1 MRDVKKY
8 RVAFMTRQRLLI
20 MGLKQV
26 LLADDS
32 QAHLCDLP
40 TVSEVDGW
48 IKGAAAED
56 PSVVI
61 VDCLSRLAFK
71 TVEEIRRTL
80 PNAYVLLWVMD
91 ADVILAR
98 KALDLGVRG
107 LIRSDIA
114 PDMLRRCLHRVAEG
128 EMWFD
133 RNVTEGLMNSV
144 AIQLSRREYQ
154 LLVLVSNGLSN
165 KEIADS
171 LVLSEGTVKFY
182 LSRLFKKCSVSD
194 RLELALFGLR
204 HFFQNSPERGDAVDL
219 SASLSARRVLLE
231 QAPQH
236 RLPIR

>member
-1 MRDVKKY
+1 
-8 RVAFMTRQRLLI
+8 MTRQRLLI

-26 LLADDS
+26 LLAEDS
-32 QAHLCDLP
+32 QARLCDLP
-40 TVSEVDGW
+40 TVSEVESW
-48 IKGAAAED
+48 LKGAVAAE
-56 PSVVI
+56 PSVII
-61 VDCLSRLAFK
+61 VDCLSKLAFK
-71 TVEEIRRTL
+71 TVEEIRRAL
-80 PNAYVLLWVMD
+80 PNAYLLLWVTET
-91 ADVILAR
+91 DVTLAR

-107 LIRSDIA
+107 LIKSDIA
-114 PDMLRRCLHRVAEG
+114 PDMLRRCLHHVAEG

-165 KEIADS
+165 KEIADA

-182 LSRLFKKCSVSD
+182 LSRLFRKCSVSD

-204 HFFQNSPERGDAVDL
+204 HFFQNSPERGDVVDL

-231 QAPQH
+231 QTPQH
-236 RLPIR
+236 RLPTK